1 MGRKAWHLNLEGPA
15 TGKKFNFINA
25 RSKQESFFSR
35 ESYRR
40 RFFLYLHIK
49 KKNDINTQGVGRI
62 LDSCANPWNPPLRL
76 GFADQ
81 TQILPASLM
90 FVLGGSQEKR
100 KSFPLILLLFS
111 SDFYCYSFGESAEL
125 QATTILLYYSVEDFC
140 KYEFPVGLN

>member
-40 RFFLYLHIK
+40 LFTFFPVFAYI
-49 KKNDINTQGVGRI
+49 DINTQGVGRI

-90 FVLGGSQEKR
+90 FALGGSQEKR
-100 KSFPLILLLFS
+100 KSFPLTLFLFS

-125 QATTILLYYSVEDFC
+125 QATTILLYYSVEDSC